1 MKMVIVIVLALLVTA
16 SFGFSQDN
24 DKEVFEDYLTSFLNG
39 DYDRAVEMQ
48 TEQMTKVFSI
58 QSMKQSSDVIVKQYG
73 KPESEYST
81 ELIEQDGFKVYIILM
96 KTTKG
101 YIKFTV
107 TVDENSKISGFFAA
121 PVQDPRK
128 SIPYVNKDSFTEQK
142 VKFGVKEW
150 KLDGVLTIPNNKDTY
165 PLMIIVG
172 GSGPTDMNGTVG
184 PNTPYKDIA
193 EGLATSGIGVLR
205 YNKRAAQYSSKIS
218 SAIEE
223 IENILDFEYVNDLLE
238 AIDYASNIEGVNQ
251 ILLAG
256 HSLGG
261 TIVPK
266 IASNSKKIDGIVL
279 LAPGVRRFAQ
289 ISLDQNRYAK
299 DYFGITDEQMKQVEQ
314 LFTMILNHEL
324 PENMSIQEGLTVGYY
339 YEMDQYRPLDDL
351 TSYKK
356 PTLVIQGVEDF
367 QATMKGDFLPLKEK
381 YGERKNF
388 SFIALNGI
396 NHLFM
401 KSEEGVF
408 HWTDEYNKPG
418 FVDKRVIDAIV
429 EWIGIHF

>member
-1 MKMVIVIVLALLVTA
+1 MTA
-16 SFGFSQDN
+16 SIGLTEEN
-24 DKEVFEDYLTSFLNG
+24 YKGVFEEYLTSFLNG
-39 DYDRAVEMQ
+39 DYHRAFELQ
-48 TEQMTKVFSI
+48 ADQMTAVFGV
-58 QSMKQSSDVIVKQYG
+58 QSMKQSADVIVGQYG

-81 ELIEQDGFKVYIILM
+81 ELIEQNGNKLYIRIM

-107 TVDENSKISGFFAA
+107 TVDENSKIAGFYAT
-121 PVQDPRK
+121 PVPDPRK
-128 SIPYVNKDSFTEQK
+128 SISYVNKKLFTEQK
-142 VKFGVKEW
+142 VKFGVEEW
-150 KLDGVLTIPNNKDTY
+150 QLDGVLTIPNSPDTY

-172 GSGPTDMNGTVG
+172 GSGPTDMDGTVG

-193 EGLATSGIGVLR
+193 EGLASSGIATLR
-205 YNKRAAQYSSKIS
+205 YNKRTAQHGSKVS
-218 SAIEE
+218 SAMDE
-223 IENILDFEYVNDLLE
+223 IESVLDFEYVEDILE
-238 AIDYASNIEGVNQ
+238 VIAYASKLEGVDK

-256 HSLGG
+256 HSMGG

-266 IASNSKKIDGIVL
+266 IASISGEVDGIIL

-299 DYFGITDEQMKQVEQ
+299 DHFGITDEQMKQAEQ
-314 LFTMILNHEL
+314 LFEMILNHEL
-324 PENMSIQEGLTVGYY
+324 PENTLIQPGLTVGYY
-339 YEMDQYRPLDDL
+339 YEMDQFSPLDDL

-356 PTLVIQGVEDF
+356 PVLVIQGEEAF
-367 QATMKGDFLPLKEK
+367 QATMEGDFLPLKEK
-381 YGERKNF
+381 YNEADHF
-388 SFIALNGI
+388 TFIALNGI

-408 HWTDEYNKPG
+408 HWTDEYNEPG